1 MQAIASH
8 LHACG
13 TTVPSVGDGALP
25 PQMLDPWW
33 TELKLKVCI
42 NQTVAQENEYKEQ
55 MVQLFNEVAAVD
67 QNITKTLTEI
77 FAPRRRIEGVG
88 RVKAMQET
96 GLSEHKMGLLPI
108 RRKYLALAE
117 KSALLQDFPH
127 VCFVRILE
135 VFGNHFGLP
144 GR

>member
-67 QNITKTLTEI
+67 QNITKTLTEV
-77 FAPRRRIEGVG
+77 FERLAKWRIRQLG
-88 RVKAMQET
+88 AMQV
-96 GLSEHKMGLLPI
+96 S
-108 RRKYLALAE
+108 
-117 KSALLQDFPH
+117 
-127 VCFVRILE
+127 
-135 VFGNHFGLP
+135 
-144 GR
+144 